1 MENEYPV
8 AVTKWVEFK
17 SFSFVHAE
25 HWAFSRGKWV
35 HMIEE

>member
-17 SFSFVHAE
+17 SLHLCMQSIGH
-25 HWAFSRGKWV
+25 SR
-35 HMIEE
+35 EESGCT